1 LKGLLEF
8 ESEEDRVGGSP
19 GQGDPKD
26 LGLLRQHPSEGTPTE
41 QVQMDVKD
49 FLARVS
55 PTVQD
60 EPVSRLVDPIF
71 LSEPGGH
78 PDHAAKRRLVRF
90 GHVGDGRNRL
100 VGDDENVGG
109 RLGLDIPERRHQ
121 LVLIDKI
128 GGNLPADDLRENR
141 VRHL

>member
-1 LKGLLEF
+1 
-8 ESEEDRVGGSP
+8 
-19 GQGDPKD
+19 
-26 LGLLRQHPSEGTPTE
+26 
-41 QVQMDVKD
+41 MDVKD
-49 FLARVS
+49 FLARVG

-60 EPVSRLVDPIF
+60 EPISGLVDPRF

-78 PDHAAKRRLVRF
+78 PDHAAKRRFVLF

-100 VGDDENVGG
+100 VGDDENVRG

-121 LVLIDKI
+121 LVLIDEI
-128 GGNLPADDLRENR
+128 GGNFPADDLREDR